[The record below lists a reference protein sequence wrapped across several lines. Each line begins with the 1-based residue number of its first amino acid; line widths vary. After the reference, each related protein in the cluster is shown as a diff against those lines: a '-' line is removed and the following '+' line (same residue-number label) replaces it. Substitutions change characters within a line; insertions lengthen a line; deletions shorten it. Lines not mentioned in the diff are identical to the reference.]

1 MSWKV
6 VLKNKRKAI
15 GMRYS
20 VDGKTYQFS
29 PEQVDEYKKEYNNP
43 YLSSKDH
50 NTKKRIALRN
60 IVRRFGLQGK

>member
-1 MSWKV
+1 
-6 VLKNKRKAI
+6 
-15 GMRYS
+15 MRYS